1 MIDDRLPS
9 LGHDKPNDT
18 ADHGPKGDLRFFSF
32 AREISGLAV
41 DGGRLASRSNA
52 SEALNNIFN
61 ARVQICSFI
70 LLELS

>member
-1 MIDDRLPS
+1 MTDCLLLAMMSQMTPLIS
-9 LGHDKPNDT
+9 
-18 ADHGPKGDLRFFSF
+18 PKGDHRFFLL
-32 AREISGLAV
+32 ARKVSDLAV